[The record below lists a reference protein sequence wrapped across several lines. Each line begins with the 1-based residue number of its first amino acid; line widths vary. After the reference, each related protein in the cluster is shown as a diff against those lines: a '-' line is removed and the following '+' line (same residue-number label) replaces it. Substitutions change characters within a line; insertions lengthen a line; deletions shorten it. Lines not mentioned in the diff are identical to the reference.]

1 MADKQAVSDPLGGL
15 SQILAA
21 LGGNKTTQSTN
32 AGDTAALQQVLAQL
46 QGTDYSK
53 LLQSIF
59 QQAGGAIPGMQAA
72 YSNAVGARSTGNSAV
87 QAALNKLLT
96 QTTLAG
102 QSQIAE
108 QQLKNAST
116 QAQAGLG
123 IAQATRGTTSTQKSG
138 TNMGQAA
145 TMLAG
150 LQMLSKARGLFEG
163 DSLLSKLTGGG
174 ATSGAQSSPVAGS
187 VAVGTDLP
195 SMTRS
200 EPFPTDPI
208 FEPTELPANFDQ
220 PFNLDELFGGGDM
233 GAIDLSGLDFSQFDT
248 SNSDLGGWVDPMTDG
263 SFDGYLS

>member
-1 MADKQAVSDPLGGL
+1 MAENTAVSDPLGGL
-15 SQILAA
+15 SQLFAA

-145 TMLAG
+145 AMLAG

-187 VAVGTDLP
+187 AAVGTDLP
-195 SMTRS
+195 AMGDMGGMEMSS
-200 EPFPTDPI
+200 DIFAPTQ
-208 FEPTELPANFDQ
+208 LPADFDQ
-220 PFNLDELFGGGDM
+220 P
-233 GAIDLSGLDFSQFDT
+233 IDLSGLFGGDPGDIDLGGFDWSQLDT

-263 SFDGYLS
+263 SFDSYLS